1 MIINSFFRT
10 ELQEFTHTSHDK
22 RFGCRAFALIIFLS
36 LLLISCSKKNDSVV
50 GNSNTSLLLGFSQ
63 IGAESAWRTCN
74 TASMEDAALA
84 ANIQMLYENA
94 EQKQENQ
101 IKAIRSF
108 IVYQVDVI
116 VFVPIVQDGWDNV
129 LREARDANIPVI
141 ILDRMINTA
150 DESLY
155 TSYIGSDSLEEGRNA
170 ARFLLR
176 KFKGQKGPFNIL
188 ELRGTD
194 GASVTEGRHNG
205 FCEILDKDPRFSI
218 VYSESGDYLRSC
230 GREIALS
237 LINND
242 IKETAIQ
249 DDMLQID
256 GKTIDIIFSHNDMMT
271 LGAMEIFDK
280 HGIDSGNKLTIVS
293 VDAQQEAIDALKAGK
308 INCVIECNPK
318 QGPDCIRYI
327 QAIARGNA
335 IPKIFY
341 VPETTFSEFDDL
353 SQIEPRGY

>member
-1 MIINSFFRT
+1 MTINSFFKT
-10 ELQEFTHTSHDK
+10 GLQEFTHTSYDK
-22 RFGCRAFALIIFLS
+22 RFGYRAFALIIFLS
-36 LLLISCSKKNDSVV
+36 LLFISCNKKNDSLV
-50 GNSNTSLLLGFSQ
+50 GNNNTSLLLGFSQ
-63 IGAESAWRTCN
+63 IGAESEWRTCN
-74 TASMEDAALA
+74 TASMKNAALA

-170 ARFLLR
+170 ARFLLS
-176 KFKGQKGPFNIL
+176 KFGGQKGPFNIL
-188 ELRGTD
+188 EFRGTD

-230 GREIALS
+230 GREIALR
-237 LINND
+237 LISND
-242 IKETAIQ
+242 IKETKVH

-271 LGAMEIFDK
+271 LGALEVLDK
-280 HGIDSGNKLTIVS
+280 
-293 VDAQQEAIDALKAGK
+293 
-308 INCVIECNPK
+308 
-318 QGPDCIRYI
+318 Y
-327 QAIARGNA
+327 
-335 IPKIFY
+335 
-341 VPETTFSEFDDL
+341 
-353 SQIEPRGY
+353 